1 MIGGGKM
8 KKILFA
14 TTNPAKVNRFSKKL
28 LEQGIELI
36 SLLDINQK
44 INIEENGK
52 NAIEN
57 ALIKAKCCYQA
68 VGIPTMATD
77 DTLFLEGVPV
87 NKQPGVYVRRINGKR
102 LSDEEEIEYYSN
114 LVKEYGKEGKL
125 IAKYVYGLALVT
137 KDKEQTYTWDS
148 EDFYII
154 DKPSEKLQ
162 PGYPL
167 NSISI
172 DIKSGKYFTDITS
185 EEKDGTHDDRGV
197 IDFIVKNS

>member
-1 MIGGGKM
+1 M

-44 INIEENGK
+44 INIEENGTT
-52 NAIEN
+52 AIEN
-57 ALIKAKCCYQA
+57 ALIKAKSCYQA

-77 DTLFLEGVPV
+77 DTLFLEGVPA

-114 LVKEYGKEGKL
+114 LVREYGKEGKL
-125 IAKYVYGLALVT
+125 LAKYVYGLALVT
-137 KDKEQTYTWDS
+137 KDKEQTYTWNS
-148 EDFYII
+148 EGFYII

-162 PGYPL
+162 AGYPL

-185 EEKDGTHDDRGV
+185 EEKDGTHDDRGA